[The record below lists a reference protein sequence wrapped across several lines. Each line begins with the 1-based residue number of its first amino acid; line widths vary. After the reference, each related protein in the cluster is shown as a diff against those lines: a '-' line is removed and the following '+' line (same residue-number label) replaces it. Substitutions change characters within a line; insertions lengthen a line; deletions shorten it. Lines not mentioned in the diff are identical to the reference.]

1 MFYKIKKR
9 ERPLFD
15 RMDTLTM
22 PEAFEYEKLEENLI
36 SKYGLK
42 TRLYAD
48 DESLINKARN
58 FLLKAFQ
65 SDKLDSVL
73 KQKIENLVIK
83 AYGLKQR

>member
-36 SKYGLK
+36 TKYGLK
-42 TRLYAD
+42 TKVYAD
-48 DESLINKARN
+48 DDHLIKKARN
-58 FLLKAFQ
+58 FLLKAFK
-65 SDKLDSVL
+65 SDKLSPVL